1 MGLSWQRAHWPRST
15 LSPASKVSD
24 SVVSTIT
31 IAHGMPKNLLAG
43 ESMVMQPLRKH
54 WIVLVSGLWLPTVVG
69 LVVLFIDVALQIP
82 QITQETRLLVTVIVL
97 VIWGGWAAVVYL
109 QWSSAELTVTDQ
121 RVIVEEGI
129 FTRSSKVIALDRV
142 QDVSTKQSFMG
153 RILKYGLVEVD
164 AAGAQGAEKFDYC
177 RSPELLRDQVFILSE
192 QLRRG

>member
-1 MGLSWQRAHWPRST
+1 MVLSWQRAHWPHST
-15 LSPASKVSD
+15 RCPASKVSD
-24 SVVSTIT
+24 SAVSAIT

-82 QITQETRLLVTVIVL
+82 QITQEFRVLVTVIVL
-97 VIWGGWAAVVYL
+97 VIWGAWASVVYL

-121 RVIVEEGI
+121 RVILEEGI
-129 FTRSSKVIALDRV
+129 FTRSSKVIPLD
-142 QDVSTKQSFMG
+142 